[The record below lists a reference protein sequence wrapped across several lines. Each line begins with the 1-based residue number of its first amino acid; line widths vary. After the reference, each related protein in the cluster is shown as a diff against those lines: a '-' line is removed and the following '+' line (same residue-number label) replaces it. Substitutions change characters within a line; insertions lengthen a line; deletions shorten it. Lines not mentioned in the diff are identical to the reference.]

1 MQHKDLIVSRGTTYN
16 QHYCTV
22 ALCCPSRATLWTGR
36 AAHNHNVTNVNPPHG
51 GYPKVV
57 SQGVNDEN
65 LFVWMQEAGYNTY
78 YVGKL
83 WNFHTVD
90 NYNAP
95 FANGFNGSDFLLDP
109 FTYQY
114 SNAKM
119 SHNGEEPVSYA
130 DQYSTDVVA
139 EKSLAWL
146 DEALEEE
153 DPFFITVPPIAPHS
167 NWVIKVDE
175 DLSYLEEPKPA
186 PRHENLVEDYVIP
199 RDASYNKVIEG
210 AAGWVGQLPPLNSTT
225 LAYND
230 HYQRQRLRA
239 LQAVDEMLAQL
250 IDRLEA
256 AGELDNTYIFYTT
269 DNGYHI
275 SQHRMH
281 PGKECGY
288 GQIPILTAPLP
299 KPQPQEKVFADTTPD
314 TGIHIP
320 FFVRG
325 PGIAPG
331 GSFDMVT
338 THTDVASTLL
348 QIAGVSKEHNGA
360 VIPLHSVDSGIARHE
375 HASIEYFG
383 IVGTSTEFLF
393 VSLRQSHPKNPN
405 HYLLT

>member
-1 MQHKDLIVSRGTTYN
+1 MQRKDLIVRKGTTYN

-36 AAHNHNVTNVNPPHG
+36 AAHNHNVTNVSPPHG
-51 GYPKVV
+51 GYPKDV

-114 SNAKM
+114 WNAKM

-130 DQYSTDVVA
+130 GQYSTDVVA

-146 DEALEEE
+146 DAALEED
-153 DPFFITVPPIAPHS
+153 DPFFITVSPIAPHS
-167 NWVIKVDE
+167 NWVIDVKE
-175 DLSYLEEPKPA
+175 DISYLEEPKSA
-186 PRHENLVEDYVIP
+186 PRHQHLFEDYVIP
-199 RDASYNKVIEG
+199 KDASYNQVIEG
-210 AAGWVGQLPPLNSTT
+210 AAGWVGQLPPLDLTT
-225 LAYND
+225 LSYND

-250 IDRLEA
+250 VRKLDA

-288 GQIPILTAPLP
+288 GKSPI
-299 KPQPQEKVFADTTPD
+299 
-314 TGIHIP
+314 
-320 FFVRG
+320 
-325 PGIAPG
+325 
-331 GSFDMVT
+331 
-338 THTDVASTLL
+338 
-348 QIAGVSKEHNGA
+348 
-360 VIPLHSVDSGIARHE
+360 
-375 HASIEYFG
+375 
-383 IVGTSTEFLF
+383 
-393 VSLRQSHPKNPN
+393 
-405 HYLLT
+405 